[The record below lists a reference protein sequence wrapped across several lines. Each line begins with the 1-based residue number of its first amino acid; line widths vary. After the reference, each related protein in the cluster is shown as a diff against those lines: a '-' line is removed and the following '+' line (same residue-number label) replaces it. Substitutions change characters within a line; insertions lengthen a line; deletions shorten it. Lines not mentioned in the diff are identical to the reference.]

1 LAKLIT
7 VDGTGSGLDADLLDG
22 QSSAAFAT
30 ASHTHAQSDVTDL
43 TTDLAAKVA
52 KAGDTMTGKLIT
64 MTGTAGAAPFNIPQV
79 GIVNPS
85 SPVDGDIWWL
95 STTGIL
101 TYRSGGTN
109 RTVVHTDILTANLA
123 VKADLASPTFTGTP
137 LSTTAT
143 AGTNTT
149 QIATT
154 AFVTGAITTSDAA
167 QTTALAGKQASDAT
181 LTALAAYSTN
191 GLLTQTA
198 ADTFTGR
205 TVAGTTNR
213 ITLTNGDGVSG
224 NPTVDISTVY
234 VGQATITTLGTIT
247 TGTWT
252 GTSIAVANGGTGATT
267 AATARSNLG
276 VPNIT
281 VASSAPG
288 SPATNDVW
296 IDTT

>member
-1 LAKLIT
+1 
-7 VDGTGSGLDADLLDG
+7 
-22 QSSAAFAT
+22 
-30 ASHTHAQSDVTDL
+30 
-43 TTDLAAKVA
+43 
-52 KAGDTMTGKLIT
+52 
-64 MTGTAGAAPFNIPQV
+64 
-79 GIVNPS
+79 
-85 SPVDGDIWWL
+85 
-95 STTGIL
+95 
-101 TYRSGGTN
+101 
-109 RTVVHTDILTANLA
+109 VVHTDILTANLA